1 MERLRIGKQLVIYT
15 LLVFLIGVFS
25 TGVFLTVKGVDVPWN
40 TPRIVR
46 AETPTKN
53 DTSANNVSYNASAI
67 VGTDIIEQIVDKSGS
82 AVVKIETSVQT
93 TSQSDPFFNDPFFRE
108 FFGDNYNSSP
118 RTRIQ
123 QGLGSGFIISKDGYI
138 LTNNHVVEGATEVKV
153 YLTDQ
158 NEPYKAKIIGSDAEL
173 DLAVIKI
180 EAGNELPMLKMGDS
194 NNIRVGSWVIAIG
207 NPYGLDHTVTV
218 GVISAKGRP
227 VTVEGNE
234 FKDLIQTDA
243 SINPGNSGGP
253 LLNLK
258 GEVVGI
264 NTAVSSQA
272 QGIGFAIPS
281 STVTQVLDQLLENG
295 KVIRPWLGV
304 YMQPVT
310 EEIAKYFG
318 LDKAEGALIGAVQQG
333 SPADTAGLKRGDIVL
348 EFNKKKITNPE
359 ELQIAVKEAKV
370 GDKVVMLVFRNER
383 SEYITVTIGEK

>member
-40 TPRIVR
+40 TTRIVR

-158 NEPYKAKIIGSDAEL
+158 NEPYKAKIVGSDAEL